1 MTKRITVIVGWFSSL
16 VLLFAAAFWLSKP
29 TFSVDMF
36 SLLPKSH
43 SQIAYAEDVFFQ
55 QNANRIMFSFAGNKK
70 NKAFDDFQQ
79 WLKDNAI
86 NNSFN
91 LPSIN
96 ELAQTFS
103 PFRHALLSNTY
114 KQALSSKTRFEHYYL
129 EQLNQLGNPFVS
141 TTLSKDNSL
150 SLASFIEN
158 NVKKSQLFT
167 LEQGRLT
174 RRLNDVEYRII
185 LANLAPENLGV
196 NKSIELADTIIK
208 QINILNKTYPDLTMT
223 YSGVLFHTAENAKQA
238 KYEMSLF
245 GGISLLALIAMVFW
259 VFRRLNSI
267 LLASFTVLSALIG
280 GAIAMVL
287 LFNTIHLLTLVFA
300 VTLIGIAID
309 YAFHGM
315 TDLAKK
321 EHEKG
326 YSKGTQSAL
335 LLSLIT
341 TTLGYCCLL
350 GAPLMLLSQV
360 GVFVIAG
367 LVSAWLFTV
376 LVLPLWQS
384 TLTLSPSSLLMS
396 KKLINVFEY
405 CNHLK
410 TPIFITLLAFIS
422 ALFLIKPISFN
433 DDVKLLNASSDHLM
447 LNEKKHLLLLGQWDS
462 QIVFM
467 FANSDEALL
476 QKQEQF
482 LTRLTKLDPNFKH
495 NSISHW
501 LPSLQRQGDNQAVFE
516 QAKNKGTLDIAKRV
530 TGQALASKKSPLLT
544 YETLAASAFKPL
556 LLSQMVVE
564 PSQSITWMSISGISS
579 DQLINEVEKSK
590 GVYIYNKPQQI
601 SALLSGYREYLQLSL
616 VLAGLISWLLFSWRF
631 SIKIALLQVTILSVV
646 VLSMLWICN
655 AIQGSLSLFNLL
667 GALLVI
673 ALAIDYL
680 VFYQINKLKPKNVLA
695 ISLSAAS
702 SMWVFG
708 MLSVS
713 ETPAIFSFGLS
724 VMVGILAIYFLS
736 PLSVLKSQK
745 EQKIE

>member
-16 VLLFAAAFWLSKP
+16 ILLFAAAFWLSKP
-29 TFSVDMF
+29 TFSADMF

-43 SQIAYAEDVFFQ
+43 SQIAHAEDVFFQ
-55 QNANRIMFSFAGNKK
+55 QNANRIMFSFAGNNK
-70 NKAFDDFQQ
+70 NKAFDDFQK
-79 WLKDNAI
+79 WLGDNAI
-86 NNSFN
+86 KSTFN
-91 LPSIN
+91 FPSVN
-96 ELAQTFS
+96 DLAQTFS
-103 PFRHALLSNTY
+103 PFKHALFSDTY
-114 KQALSSKTRFEHYYL
+114 KQILSKKTTFEHYYL

-141 TTLSKDNSL
+141 ATLSKDTSL
-150 SLASFIEN
+150 SLAAFIEDN
-158 NVKKSQLFT
+158 LKQSQLFT

-174 RRLNDVEYRII
+174 RRLKGVEYRVI
-185 LANLAPENLGV
+185 LANLAPENLGI
-196 NKSIELADTIIK
+196 NKSIDLAGAIIK
-208 QINILNKTYPDLTMT
+208 QINILNKTYPDLTIT

-245 GGISLLALIAMVFW
+245 GGISLLALIGMVFW

-280 GAIAMVL
+280 GAIAMVF

-341 TTLGYCCLL
+341 TMLGYCCLL
-350 GAPLMLLSQV
+350 GAPLTLLSQV

-396 KKLINVFEY
+396 QKLIKVFLY
-405 CNHLK
+405 CNSLK
-410 TPIFITLLAFIS
+410 KPILITLLVLIS

-433 DDVKLLNASSDHLM
+433 DDVKLLNASSEHLM

-467 FANSDEALL
+467 FADSDEALL

-482 LTRLTKLDPNFKH
+482 LKRLTQLNPNFKH

-501 LPSLQRQGDNQAVFE
+501 LPSLQKQRDNQALFE
-516 QAKNKGTLDIAKRV
+516 QAKNKGTLDIAERI
-530 TGQALASKKSPLLT
+530 TGQALVSTKAPLLT
-544 YETLAASAFKPL
+544 YETLATSTFKPL

-564 PSQSITWMSISGISS
+564 SEQSITWVSISGISS
-579 DQLINEVEKSK
+579 DQLINEVEKNN
-590 GVYIYNKPQQI
+590 GIYLYNKPKQI
-601 SALLSGYREYLQLSL
+601 SALLSDYREYLLLSL
-616 VLAGLISWLLFSWRF
+616 VLAGFISWLLFSWRF
-631 SIKIALLQVTILSVV
+631 TIKIALLQVTILSVV
-646 VLSMLWICN
+646 VLSMLWVCN

-680 VFYQINKLKPKNVLA
+680 VFYQINKLEPKNVLA

-708 MLSVS
+708 MLSAS
-713 ETPAIFSFGLS
+713 DTPAIFSFGLS

-736 PLSVLKSQK
+736 PLSVLKPQK
-745 EQKIE
+745 EQ

>member
-16 VLLFAAAFWLSKP
+16 ILLFAAAFWLSKP
-29 TFSVDMF
+29 TFSADMF

-43 SQIAYAEDVFFQ
+43 SQIAHAEDVFFQ
-55 QNANRIMFSFAGNKK
+55 QNANRIMFSFAGNNK
-70 NKAFDDFQQ
+70 NKAFDDFQK
-79 WLKDNAI
+79 WLDVNAI
-86 NNSFN
+86 KSTFN
-91 LPSIN
+91 FPSVN
-96 ELAQTFS
+96 DLAQTFS
-103 PFRHALLSNTY
+103 PFKHALLSDTY
-114 KQALSSKTRFEHYYL
+114 KQILSEKTTFEHYYL

-141 TTLSKDNSL
+141 ATLSKDTSL
-150 SLASFIEN
+150 SLAAFIEDN
-158 NVKKSQLFT
+158 LRQSQLFT

-174 RRLNDVEYRII
+174 RRLKGVEYRVI

-196 NKSIELADTIIK
+196 NKSIDLADTIIK
-208 QINILNKTYPDLTMT
+208 QINILNKTYPDLSIT

-245 GGISLLALIAMVFW
+245 GGISLLALIVMVFW

-326 YSKGTQSAL
+326 YSRGTQSAL

-341 TTLGYCCLL
+341 TTLGYLCLL
-350 GAPLMLLSQV
+350 GAPLTLLSQV

-384 TLTLSPSSLLMS
+384 TLTLSPPSLLMS
-396 KKLINVFEY
+396 QKLIQVFLH
-405 CNHLK
+405 CNSLK
-410 TPIFITLLAFIS
+410 KPILITLLALIS

-433 DDVKLLNASSDHLM
+433 DDVKLLNASSEHLM

-467 FANSDEALL
+467 FADSDEALL

-482 LTRLTKLDPNFKH
+482 LNRLTQLNPNFKH

-501 LPSLQRQGDNQAVFE
+501 LPSLQKQRHNQVLFE
-516 QAKNKGTLDIAKRV
+516 QAKNEGTLDIAERV
-530 TGQALASKKSPLLT
+530 TGQALVSTKAPLLT
-544 YETLAASAFKPL
+544 YETLATSTFKPL

-564 PSQSITWMSISGISS
+564 QEQSITWVSISGISA
-579 DQLINEVEKSK
+579 DQLINEVEKNN
-590 GVYIYNKPQQI
+590 GIYLYNKPKQI
-601 SALLSGYREYLQLSL
+601 SALLSDYREYLLLSL
-616 VLAGLISWLLFSWRF
+616 VLAGFISWLLFSWRF
-631 SIKIALLQVTILSVV
+631 TIRIALLQVTILSVV
-646 VLSMLWICN
+646 VLGMLWICN

-680 VFYQINKLKPKNVLA
+680 VFYQINKLEPKNVLA

-708 MLSVS
+708 MLSAS
-713 ETPAIFSFGLS
+713 DTPAIFSFGLS

-736 PLSVLKSQK
+736 PLSVVKPQK
-745 EQKIE
+745 EQ

>member
-16 VLLFAAAFWLSKP
+16 ILLFAAAFWLSKP
-29 TFSVDMF
+29 TFSADMF

-43 SQIAYAEDVFFQ
+43 SQIAHAEDVFFQ
-55 QNANRIMFSFAGNKK
+55 QNANRIMFSFAGNNK
-70 NKAFDDFQQ
+70 NKAFDDFQK
-79 WLKDNAI
+79 WLGDNAI
-86 NNSFN
+86 KSTFN
-91 LPSIN
+91 FPSVN
-96 ELAQTFS
+96 DLAQTFS
-103 PFRHALLSNTY
+103 PFKHALLSDTY
-114 KQALSSKTRFEHYYL
+114 KQILSKKTTFEHYYL

-141 TTLSKDNSL
+141 ATLSKDTSL
-150 SLASFIEN
+150 SLAAFIEDN
-158 NVKKSQLFT
+158 LKQSQLFT

-174 RRLNDVEYRII
+174 RRLKGVEYRVI

-196 NKSIELADTIIK
+196 NKSIDLAGAIIK
-208 QINILNKTYPDLTMT
+208 QINILNKTYPDLSIT

-350 GAPLMLLSQV
+350 GAPLTLLSQV

-384 TLTLSPSSLLMS
+384 TLRLSPSSLLMS
-396 KKLINVFEY
+396 QKLIKVFLY
-405 CNHLK
+405 CNSLK
-410 TPIFITLLAFIS
+410 KPILITLLVLIS

-433 DDVKLLNASSDHLM
+433 DDVKLLNASSEHLM

-467 FANSDEALL
+467 FADSDEALL

-482 LTRLTKLDPNFKH
+482 LKRLTQLNPNFKH

-501 LPSLQRQGDNQAVFE
+501 LPSLQKQRDNQALFE
-516 QAKNKGTLDIAKRV
+516 QAKNKGTLDIAERV
-530 TGQALASKKSPLLT
+530 TGQALTSTKAPLLT
-544 YETLAASAFKPL
+544 YKTLATSTFKPL

-564 PSQSITWMSISGISS
+564 SEQSITWVSISGISS
-579 DQLINEVEKSK
+579 DQLINEVEKNN
-590 GVYIYNKPQQI
+590 GIYLYNKPKQI
-601 SALLSGYREYLQLSL
+601 SALLSDYREYLLLSL
-616 VLAGLISWLLFSWRF
+616 VLAGFISWLLFSWRF
-631 SIKIALLQVTILSVV
+631 TIKIALLQVTILSVV
-646 VLSMLWICN
+646 VLSMLWVCN

-680 VFYQINKLKPKNVLA
+680 VFYQINKLEPKNVLA

-708 MLSVS
+708 MLSAS
-713 ETPAIFSFGLS
+713 DTPAIFSFGLS

-736 PLSVLKSQK
+736 PLSVLKPQK
-745 EQKIE
+745 EQ

>member
-16 VLLFAAAFWLSKP
+16 ILLFAAAFWLSKP
-29 TFSVDMF
+29 TFSADMF

-43 SQIAYAEDVFFQ
+43 SQIAHAEDVFFQ
-55 QNANRIMFSFAGNKK
+55 QNANRIMFSFAGNNK
-70 NKAFDDFQQ
+70 NKAFDNFQK
-79 WLKDNAI
+79 WLDVNAI
-86 NNSFN
+86 KSTFN
-91 LPSIN
+91 FPSVN
-96 ELAQTFS
+96 DLAQTFS
-103 PFRHALLSNTY
+103 PFKHALLSDTY
-114 KQALSSKTRFEHYYL
+114 KQILSEKTTFEHYYL

-141 TTLSKDNSL
+141 ATLSKDTSL
-150 SLASFIEN
+150 SLAAFIEDN
-158 NVKKSQLFT
+158 LRQSQLFT

-174 RRLNDVEYRII
+174 RRLKGVEYRVI

-196 NKSIELADTIIK
+196 IK
-208 QINILNKTYPDLTMT
+208 QINILNKTYPDLSIT

-245 GGISLLALIAMVFW
+245 GGISLLALIVMVFW

-326 YSKGTQSAL
+326 YSRGTQSAL

-341 TTLGYCCLL
+341 TTLGYLCLL
-350 GAPLMLLSQV
+350 GAPLTLLSQV

-384 TLTLSPSSLLMS
+384 TLTLSPPSLLMS
-396 KKLINVFEY
+396 QKLIQVFLH
-405 CNHLK
+405 CNSLK
-410 TPIFITLLAFIS
+410 KPILITLLALIS

-433 DDVKLLNASSDHLM
+433 DDVKLLNASPEHLM

-467 FANSDEALL
+467 FADSDEALL

-482 LTRLTKLDPNFKH
+482 LNRLTQLNPNFKH

-501 LPSLQRQGDNQAVFE
+501 LPSLQKQRHNQVLFE
-516 QAKNKGTLDIAKRV
+516 QAKNEGTLDIAERV
-530 TGQALASKKSPLLT
+530 TGQALASTKAPLLT
-544 YETLAASAFKPL
+544 YKTLATSRFKPL

-564 PSQSITWMSISGISS
+564 QEQSITWVSISGISA
-579 DQLINEVEKSK
+579 DQLINEVEKNN
-590 GVYIYNKPQQI
+590 GIYLYNKPKQI
-601 SALLSGYREYLQLSL
+601 SALLSDYREYLLLSL
-616 VLAGLISWLLFSWRF
+616 VLAGFISWLLFSWRF
-631 SIKIALLQVTILSVV
+631 TIRIALLQVTILSVV
-646 VLSMLWICN
+646 VLGMLWICN

-680 VFYQINKLKPKNVLA
+680 VFYQINKLEPKNVLA

-708 MLSVS
+708 MLSAS
-713 ETPAIFSFGLS
+713 DTPAIFSFGLS

-736 PLSVLKSQK
+736 PLSVVKPQK
-745 EQKIE
+745 EQ